1 MRRARIKY
9 EGSYHHVMNRGIN
22 GENVF
27 PNIKSKQHF
36 IELLKE
42 LSKRFGIEIFAYCI
56 MDNHFHIVLRNN
68 LNRLSAFMK
77 ELDGA
82 YGMYYR
88 LVFGGKG
95 YVFMSR
101 FKSTLIENDEYLRMS
116 IIYTLLNPEKAE
128 IVLKAEDYRW
138 SSISEYFNEN
148 GKGFIERNK
157 VEEIFHTKELMIEA
171 LREWG
176 KRNLPVWNSRVGEY
190 LGSEEFFRSAMEIF
204 DRRKEKGVESNM
216 RMHQKKEVPIEE
228 SIATF
233 EKERGIGLK
242 ELQTNKKMWKKIR
255 AELLCYLHGI
265 MCFTYVEISK
275 HEYFRDIQLSSLGK
289 IYSRHKT

>member
-9 EGSYHHVMNRGIN
+9 EGSYHHVMNRGLN
-22 GENVF
+22 RENVF
-27 PNIKSKQHF
+27 PNIKAKQHF

-42 LSKRFGIEIFAYCI
+42 LSKRFEMEIYAYCI

-68 LNRLSAFMK
+68 MNRLSAFMK

-95 YVFMSR
+95 YVFAGR
-101 FKSTLIENDEYLRMS
+101 FKSTLIENDKYLRMS
-116 IIYTLLNPEKAE
+116 IIYTLLNPEKAG

-138 SSISEYFNEN
+138 SSIGEYFNESE
-148 GKGFIERNK
+148 KGFVARVK
-157 VEEIFHTKELMIEA
+157 VEEIFQTKKLMYES

-176 KRNLPVWNSRVGEY
+176 DRGLPVRTSRVGDF
-190 LGSEEFFRSAMEIF
+190 LGSEEFFQTAMELF
-204 DRRKEKGVESNM
+204 NRRKEEGWESNM
-216 RMHQKKEVPIEE
+216 RIHHKNTVTIAEAINRFEE
-228 SIATF
+228 D
-233 EKERGIGLK
+233 RGISLK
-242 ELQTNKKMWKKIR
+242 EAKFNEHKWKKIR
-255 AELLCYLHGI
+255 AELLCYLHGE

-275 HEYFRDIQLSSLGK
+275 NKYFKDIQLSSLGK
-289 IYSRHKT
+289 IYSRNIS